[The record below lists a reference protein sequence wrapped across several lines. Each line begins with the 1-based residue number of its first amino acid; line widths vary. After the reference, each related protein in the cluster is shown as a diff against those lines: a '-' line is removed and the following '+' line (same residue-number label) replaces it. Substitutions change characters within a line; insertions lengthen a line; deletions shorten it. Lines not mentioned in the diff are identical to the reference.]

1 MTSIPIDIIL
11 LMLVCMGGFGMF
23 AMTAYL
29 IILQLGRPTKVGRR
43 TLS

>member
-11 LMLVCMGGFGMF
+11 LMLVALGGFGMF

-43 TLS
+43 SVT